1 MTSSPRVAVD
11 AVIVDE
17 ETRFTLAE
25 LSRCCGVERETLVA
39 LVDDGALEPCDAS
52 ADEWLFSGRSLARA
66 RLALRLARDL
76 ELDVP
81 GTALVLDLL
90 DEIEALRSR
99 LRRAGLG

>member
-1 MTSSPRVAVD
+1 MGLAVRTIARRRIRV
-11 AVIVDE
+11 
-17 ETRFTLAE
+17 
-25 LSRCCGVERETLVA
+25 SRVERETLVA
-39 LVDDGALEPCDAS
+39 LVDDGALEACGS
-52 ADEWLFSGRSLARA
+52 STGEWQFSGRSLARA

-76 ELDVP
+76 ELDGP